1 MPDYPRMAV
10 LDLLLLRIQEAE
22 ETLEE
27 IRPELSEDDQL
38 RIDRAIIILMTKEN
52 AIKNEL
58 TELEGMR

>member
-1 MPDYPRMAV
+1 VPDYPRMAV

>member
-1 MPDYPRMAV
+1 MAV